1 MIVALQRTLTFWVL
15 RLMKLSD
22 LRDLLLLAALWGGSF
37 LFMRVGVPAFG
48 PVPMIEL
55 RVLFAALLLLPL
67 LAHRRQLNLLADNK
81 TPLLLLG
88 VLTSALPFCL
98 FAFAMIELTSGFTSI
113 INASTPLFGAIIAAV
128 FLAQQL
134 TKLKVIGLIIGF
146 AGVVSLILSR
156 GTFSMEAGGLSIA
169 AAVFA
174 ALSYGIAA
182 NYSSQALKG
191 VPSLAIAG
199 GSQLAAALVLA
210 VPAIVFWPSQAPSMI
225 DWLNMLVL
233 GFLCTGIAY
242 LLYFRLIEN
251 LGATGAV
258 SVTFLIPAF
267 AMLWGG
273 LIIDE
278 EITSAMVV
286 SCLII
291 LVGTALTTGLLTQSS
306 FNRLVG
312 NSTHVEKN

>member
-1 MIVALQRTLTFWVL
+1 
-15 RLMKLSD
+15 MKLSD

-67 LAHRRQLNLLADNK
+67 LAHKRQLSLLAEHK
-81 TPLLLLG
+81 GALTLLG
-88 VLTSALPFCL
+88 ILTSALPFCL

-113 INASTPLFGAIIAAV
+113 INASTPLFGAVIAAV
-128 FLAQQL
+128 FLAQKL
-134 TKLKVIGLIIGF
+134 TKLKMVGLVIGF
-146 AGVVSLILSR
+146 AGVVSLIISR
-156 GTFSMEAGGLSIA
+156 GSFSLEAGGLSIA
-169 AAVFA
+169 AAVCA

-191 VPSLAIAG
+191 VPSLAIAA
-199 GSQLAAALVLA
+199 GSQAAAALVLI
-210 VPAIVFWPSQAPSMI
+210 VPAIIFWPSQTPSLF
-225 DWLNMLVL
+225 DWLNILVL
-233 GFLCTGIAY
+233 GFLCTGVAY

-267 AMLWGG
+267 AMLWGA

-278 EITSAMVV
+278 EITNAMLV
-286 SCLII
+286 SCLVI
-291 LVGTALTTGLLTQSS
+291 LIGTALTTGLLTKNS
-306 FNRLVG
+306 FNRLTR
-312 NSTHVEKN
+312 SSASIEKN